1 MARLYDID
9 QRIDELVANSIDPE
23 TGELNIDPEQW
34 NALQMERAEKVENIA
49 LFMKD
54 VAADADKLKHEIDAL
69 TERYRAAQK
78 QAESLKNY
86 LAFALNGEPFKT
98 PRVACSWRQSE
109 SVEIEP
115 DDFLPWAKEYATEFL
130 RFKDPEPD
138 KAAIKAALKA
148 GEYVEGAELVKKS
161 NLTVK

>member
-9 QRIDELVANSIDPE
+9 QRIEELVANSIDPE
-23 TGELNIDPEQW
+23 TGELHIDPEQW

-54 VAADADKLKHEIDAL
+54 VAADAEKLKHEIDAL

-86 LAFALNGEPFKT
+86 LAFALNGEAFKT

-109 SVEIEP
+109 SVEVDES
-115 DDFLPWAKEYATEFL
+115 FLPWALANAEEYL
-130 RFKDPEPD
+130 RFKTPEPD
-138 KAAIKAALKA
+138 KTAIKNALKE
-148 GEYVEGAELVKKS
+148 GKSVIGAELVKKS